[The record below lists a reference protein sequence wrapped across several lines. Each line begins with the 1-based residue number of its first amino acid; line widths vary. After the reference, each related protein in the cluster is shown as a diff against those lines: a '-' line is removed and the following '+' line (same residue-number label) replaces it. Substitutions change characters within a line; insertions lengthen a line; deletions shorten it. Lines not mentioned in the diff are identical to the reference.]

1 MMNPA
6 LRPDASLS
14 EFLVARAR
22 AASDG
27 RLVVDVL
34 VGSGVALVCAVW
46 RPLGWLS
53 VGGVALALAA
63 FGLWGIVDR
72 EVRER
77 AAAAGSPRVVR
88 VLRGVRTAAGLVG
101 FCGAVSA
108 VFSALGLALGTWIS

>member
-6 LRPDASLS
+6 LRPDASLF

-34 VGSGVALVCAVW
+34 VGAGIALGSAAW
-46 RPLGWLS
+46 RPVGWLTIS
-53 VGGVALALAA
+53 GAALALAA
-63 FGLWGIVDR
+63 FGLWGITDR

-77 AAAAGSPRVVR
+77 DDEAGSARVIR
-88 VLRGVRTAAGLVG
+88 VLRGVRMIAGLVG
-101 FCGAVSA
+101 FSCAVGA